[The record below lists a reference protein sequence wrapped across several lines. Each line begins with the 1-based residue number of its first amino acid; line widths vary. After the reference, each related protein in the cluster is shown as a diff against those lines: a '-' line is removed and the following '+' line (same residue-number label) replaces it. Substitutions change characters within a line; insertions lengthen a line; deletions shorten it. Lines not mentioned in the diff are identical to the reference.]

1 MTQTS
6 PFLSSLS
13 SLVQP
18 SASPSAP
25 WLARLRESALA
36 RVGELGLPS
45 TRHEAWRYTS
55 IEPIARTSFR
65 LAEASSVEAVRR
77 DAVAS
82 LLLGEGAASAELVFV
97 DGHFAPHLSSVAS
110 PRAGLKVDSLAAAL
124 RERPA
129 EVEPYLGRVAT
140 GEREPFTSLNAAF
153 VQDGAFVQVARGA
166 VIEKPIHLV
175 FVATGSAATPIV
187 SQPRVLVIAEAASQL
202 AVVERFVSLADGVH
216 LTNTVTEIALAE
228 SAVLEHVKLGR
239 ESESAFHVGSLHV
252 RQERAS
258 TFSSRWIALGGGL
271 VRNEIRTLLV
281 GEGASATLDGLTV
294 GAHGQHLDSQTSI
307 EHLSP
312 RCESR
317 QLYKSVLD
325 GASRSVFNGRVLVA
339 QHAQKTSAQQVNRN
353 LLISKEARADTK
365 PQLEIYAD
373 DVKCSHGATIGKLDA
388 NAIFYLRSRGLGE
401 AEARAV
407 LTQAFAGEVVARI
420 GVAAVREELQ
430 SWLASWLPVT
440 RPSEEKR

>member
-6 PFLSSLS
+6 PFLSSFS

-25 WLARLRESALA
+25 WLGRLREAALQ

-55 IEPIARTSFR
+55 VEPIARTSFH
-65 LAEASSVEAVRR
+65 LAEASAVDAVKR

-82 LLLGEGAASAELVFV
+82 LLLGEIASAELVFV

-129 EVEPYLGRVAT
+129 EVEPHLGRVAT

-175 FVATGSAATPIV
+175 FVATGGATPIV
-187 SQPRVLVIAEAASQL
+187 SQPRVLVIAGETSQV
-202 AVVERFVSLADGVH
+202 AVVERFVSLASGVH
-216 LTNTVTEIALAE
+216 LTNTVTEVALAE
-228 SAVLEHVKLGR
+228 AAVVEHVKLGR
-239 ESESAFHVGSLHV
+239 ESETAFHVGSLHV
-252 RQERAS
+252 RQARAS
-258 TFSSRWIALGGGL
+258 SFSSRWIALGGGL
-271 VRNEIRTLLV
+271 VRNEIRTLLD

-294 GAHGQHLDSQTSI
+294 GAHDQHVDSQTSI
-307 EHLSP
+307 EHLAP
-312 RCESR
+312 HCESR

-373 DVKCSHGATIGKLDA
+373 DVKCSHGATIGKLNPA
-388 NAIFYLRSRGLGE
+388 AIFYLRSRGLGE
-401 AEARAV
+401 AAARAV

-420 GVAAVREELQ
+420 GVTAVREELQ
-430 SWLASWLPVT
+430 AWLESWLPVP
-440 RPSEEKR
+440 RSSEEKR

>member
-6 PFLSSLS
+6 PFLSSFS

-18 SASPSAP
+18 SADPAAP
-25 WLARLRESALA
+25 WLALLREAALA
-36 RVGELGLPS
+36 LVGELGLPS

-55 IEPIARTSFR
+55 VEPIARTAFR
-65 LAEASSVEAVRR
+65 LADASAVTGVSG

-82 LLLGEGAASAELVFV
+82 LSLGDQASAELVFV

-110 PRAGLKVDSLAAAL
+110 PRAGLRVDSLAAAL

-129 EVEPYLGRVAT
+129 DVEPHLGRVAT

-153 VQDGAFVQVARGA
+153 VQDGALVQVARGA

-175 FVATGSAATPIV
+175 FVATAPAATPIV
-187 SQPRVLVIAEAASQL
+187 SQPRVLVIAEEASQL
-202 AVVERFVSLADGVH
+202 AIVERFVSLGTGVH
-216 LTNTVTEIALAE
+216 LSNAVTEIALGE

-239 ESESAFHVGSLHV
+239 ERESGFHVGSLHV
-252 RQERAS
+252 RQARAS
-258 TFSSRWIALGGGL
+258 SFSSRWIVLGGGL
-271 VRNEIRTLLV
+271 VRNEIRTLLD
-281 GEGASATLDGLTV
+281 GEGACATLDGLTV
-294 GAHGQHLDSQTSI
+294 GGGQQHLDSQTSI

-312 RCESR
+312 HCESR
-317 QLYKSVLD
+317 QLYKAVLD

-339 QHAQKTSAQQVNRN
+339 KNAQKTSAQQVNRN

-365 PQLEIYAD
+365 PQLEIFAD

-407 LTQAFAGEVVARI
+407 LTQAFAAEVVSRI
-420 GVAAVREELQ
+420 GVAPVREELER
-430 SWLASWLPVT
+430 WLSSWLPLT
-440 RPSEEKR
+440 RSSEETR